1 MGYHIL
7 IAEDE
12 PKLLEILCDYFLSR
26 GDEPVAAD
34 NGEAALELAME
45 QRFDAVLLDIMMPR
59 LDGLSVCRVL
69 RKTSNVPILFLTAL
83 SDEED
88 RLQGYALGADD
99 YISKPF
105 SMAVM
110 YAKLTALISRSRGNL
125 LSTDLITAG
134 ALDVRLSSR
143 EVLANGRP
151 VHLTAKEYDLLL
163 YLLYNK
169 NTVLSRDRILEKCW
183 GFDYE
188 GTDRVVDT
196 CVKRLRRK
204 LGSAVNIRTAVG
216 SGYCLEVK

>member
-12 PKLLEILCDYFLSR
+12 PKLLDILCDYFLSR
-26 GDEPVAAD
+26 GDTPVAAD

-125 LSTDLITAG
+125 LSADLITAG

-143 EVLANGRP
+143 EVLVNGHP

>member
-125 LSTDLITAG
+125 LSADLITAG

>member
-26 GDEPVAAD
+26 GDAPVAAD

-125 LSTDLITAG
+125 LSADLITAG

>member
-59 LDGLSVCRVL
+59 LDGLSDCRVL

-125 LSTDLITAG
+125 LSADLITAG

>member
-34 NGEAALELAME
+34 NGEAALELAMG

-125 LSTDLITAG
+125 LSADLITAG

-204 LGSAVNIRTAVG
+204 LGNAVNIRTAVG